1 MCRIS
6 LLESPK
12 APRALLR
19 QMARMHCKDLCI
31 IRAHA
36 GSVKMAFGVNEWVSE
51 SVNGWVNGKEAGHA
65 RKRDIATNSG

>member
-1 MCRIS
+1 MCRIF

-19 QMARMHCKDLCI
+19 QMARMHCKDVCI
-31 IRAHA
+31 IRAHD
-36 GSVKMAFGVNEWVSE
+36 GSVKMAFWVNE
-51 SVNGWVNGKEAGHA
+51 WVNGKEAGHA